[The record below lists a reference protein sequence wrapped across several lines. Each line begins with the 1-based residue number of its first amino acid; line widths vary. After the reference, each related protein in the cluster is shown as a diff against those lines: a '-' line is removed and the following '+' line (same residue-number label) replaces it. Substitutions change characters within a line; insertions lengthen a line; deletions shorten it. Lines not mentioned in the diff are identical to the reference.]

1 MGSKQNTSGFAGR
14 PWAQPVS
21 LERHGQRN
29 HKNSTNQIYEER
41 QTIIHCSYTYMRPAN
56 QSRPQTVQWLMPDC
70 TLHFSLPKG
79 GPKPDLDPRPPDL
92 HQNVRNIIANTPG
105 KLLAPEGSFWKSIF
119 WQGFPPCPPGHLP
132 PQTEY
137 AGVLS

>member
-1 MGSKQNTSGFAGR
+1 VVNSDRWEVNNSLQASPEGPGR
-14 PWAQPVS
+14 NLFS

-29 HKNSTNQIYEER
+29 NKISTNQIYEER

-92 HQNVRNIIANTPG
+92 HQNVCNIIANTTG
-105 KLLAPEGSFWKSIF
+105 KLMAPGRSFWKSTF
-119 WQGFPPCPPGHLP
+119 
-132 PQTEY
+132 
-137 AGVLS
+137 